1 MASKDTEEVWILIWS
16 YLDFIIVQNICSCLS
31 KSWLKMIRSSK
42 LSWEMKFR
50 QKFSYDL
57 VFLAVDDFNAISF
70 HWENLR
76 VLHFSSEVEFVNLH
90 LSYGLSSHKSLE
102 NIVIPC
108 GLGLFTNDTLWGVVT
123 KYRLDPRH
131 IFAPDTVKNA
141 IKLKIYIERLSE
153 EFAMQQNGCDF
164 SNLETLEIHQYPTSE
179 KNSFLTAMLRCR
191 GMSYDNPSEE

>member
-1 MASKDTEEVWILIWS
+1 MASKDTEESMASKDTEEVWILIWS
-16 YLDFIIVQNICSCLS
+16 YLDFIIVQKICSCLS

-102 NIVIPC
+102 N
-108 GLGLFTNDTLWGVVT
+108 
-123 KYRLDPRH
+123 
-131 IFAPDTVKNA
+131 
-141 IKLKIYIERLSE
+141 
-153 EFAMQQNGCDF
+153 
-164 SNLETLEIHQYPTSE
+164 
-179 KNSFLTAMLRCR
+179 
-191 GMSYDNPSEE
+191 

>member
-1 MASKDTEEVWILIWS
+1 
-16 YLDFIIVQNICSCLS
+16 
-31 KSWLKMIRSSK
+31 MIRSSK

-123 KYRLDPRH
+123 RYWLDPRH
-131 IFAPDTVKNA
+131 IFAPDTQ
-141 IKLKIYIERLSE
+141 ECH
-153 EFAMQQNGCDF
+153 QNE
-164 SNLETLEIHQYPTSE
+164 NLYRKAL
-179 KNSFLTAMLRCR
+179 
-191 GMSYDNPSEE
+191 

>member
-16 YLDFIIVQNICSCLS
+16 YLDFIIVQNICSCVS

-57 VFLAVDDFNAISF
+57 VFLAVDDFNAISI

-76 VLHFSSEVEFVNLH
+76 VLHFSYEVEFVNLH

-123 KYRLDPRH
+123 RYWLDPRH

-141 IKLKIYIERLSE
+141 IKLKIYIEIRK
-153 EFAMQQNGCDF
+153 
-164 SNLETLEIHQYPTSE
+164 
-179 KNSFLTAMLRCR
+179 KNSKCNKMVVISQTLKPLKFINIPPVKRIHF
-191 GMSYDNPSEE
+191 